1 MASSM
6 KDNYNKYKTNII
18 KSFKP
23 KLEPKL
29 IEIANLISDSIIDK
43 VLNIVSGSNVKD
55 IFK

>member
-1 MASSM
+1 M

-43 VLNIVSGSNVKD
+43 VFNIVSGSNVKD